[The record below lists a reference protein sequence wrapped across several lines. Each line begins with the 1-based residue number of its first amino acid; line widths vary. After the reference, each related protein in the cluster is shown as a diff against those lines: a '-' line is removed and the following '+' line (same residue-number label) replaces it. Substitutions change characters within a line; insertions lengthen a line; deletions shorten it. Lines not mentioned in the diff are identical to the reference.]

1 MKNKKILFG
10 SLILL
15 SILIILSICIFD
27 INGIFAFVLVLLSF
41 YFMLGSIIKLCKISA
56 RFKNSLA
63 SFVDL
68 LFWIP

>member
-1 MKNKKILFG
+1 MKNKKILLG

-15 SILIILSICIFD
+15 SILIILSVCIFD
-27 INGIFAFVLVLLSF
+27 IEGIFAFILVLVSF
-41 YFMLGSIIKLCKISA
+41 YFLFGSVIKLCKVSQ
-56 RFKNSLA
+56 RFKNNLA